1 MKILRISKNF
11 CNAYIII
18 DGVKGIIVDTLTPG
32 SGNFLLKKIEEIGIY
47 SFDPQAIFITH
58 AHFDHAG
65 SAKRLSK
72 FFGIP
77 IITHRITG
85 AYLTKGENP
94 FLTPYRLKG
103 KLMLLGAKMIN
114 TSYPSFEPDIVFDS
128 VMRLDEFGIDGY
140 LIHTPGH
147 TDGSSSLVIGN
158 NAVIGDLLM
167 GVPYPQKPSWPP
179 FVSDTKTLLKS
190 IKKILSDSIKTFYP
204 GHGLPWDTELVMG
217 FLDTYKEKVYHRV
230 LAN

>member
-32 SGNFLLKKIEEIGIY
+32 SGNFLLKKIEEIGVY
-47 SFDPQAIFITH
+47 SFELQAIFITH

-65 SAKRLSK
+65 SAKKLSK
-72 FFGIP
+72 FFNIP

-85 AYLTKGENP
+85 AYLAKGENP